1 MCQNRDLTAEHRE
14 HDDRQYCHSGH
25 GSPAR
30 EAAGRDA
37 KRGRDGANN
46 DADLAPRALA
56 NAHRG
61 GGHGPGVLPDVV
73 ERRVA
78 AERFEAR
85 DPARGTEPGPLR
97 QNGVAHSGTDAGVSA
112 AAAPSAAAK
121 AAAAGW
127 GAAAKGRGGARSG
140 KGKGGSGRSPSP
152 GILADGTQANGQAGL
167 PLKASR
173 HKYAEQRRRNRINER
188 LDSLRLLV
196 PHTEGSNIAG
206 FLDQVIEYV
215 TKLQHKLNIKPRE
228 DVEGE
233 GPAADVSRGVARAL
247 VEGKQK
253 ADAAAE
259 EENQQVKRE
268 ASDEGEADRP
278 AKKVKRDS

>member
-1 MCQNRDLTAEHRE
+1 MTKLQRQLNIKPRE
-14 HDDRQYCHSGH
+14 DVEGE
-25 GSPAR
+25 GPA
-30 EAAGRDA
+30 
-37 KRGRDGANN
+37 
-46 DADLAPRALA
+46 
-56 NAHRG
+56 
-61 GGHGPGVLPDVV
+61 
-73 ERRVA
+73 
-78 AERFEAR
+78 
-85 DPARGTEPGPLR
+85 
-97 QNGVAHSGTDAGVSA
+97 
-112 AAAPSAAAK
+112 
-121 AAAAGW
+121 
-127 GAAAKGRGGARSG
+127 
-140 KGKGGSGRSPSP
+140 PSP